1 MDMGIE
7 DYEPKVVS
15 QLLEFIYRYATS
27 IAEDAKMFSTH
38 AKKKLIDPGNYAS
51 CMKVDWNLIIKVML
65 CI

>member
-38 AKKKLIDPGNYAS
+38 AKKKLIDPGNYS
-51 CMKVDWNLIIKVML
+51 IRVKVDWNLII
-65 CI
+65 